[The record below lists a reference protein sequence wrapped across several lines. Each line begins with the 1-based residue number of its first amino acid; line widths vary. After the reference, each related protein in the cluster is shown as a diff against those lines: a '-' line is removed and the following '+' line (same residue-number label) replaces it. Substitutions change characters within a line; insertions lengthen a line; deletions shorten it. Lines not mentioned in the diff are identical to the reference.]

1 MQPTYRQIWA
11 IASPILVSLLMENL
25 IGITDTA
32 FLGRVGEVELGASA
46 LGGVLY
52 LAVFMLGFGFS
63 IGAQILIARR
73 NGERAYA
80 EIGPLF
86 RQGFAFLLA
95 LAAAMF
101 VLSRVLAPVVLGS
114 IVESEPV
121 RQAAV
126 RYTNWRVFGFFFSFT
141 AFMFRAF
148 YVGTTN
154 TRTLT
159 LNSVAMV
166 LTNVALN
173 YVLIFG
179 KLGLPAMGIAGA
191 AIASSASEFVSLAF
205 FYIYTRTKTDHRRY
219 GLFRR
224 GKFDIGMLRRM
235 LDVSVWTMLQL
246 FLSVAIWFLF
256 FVAVEHLGERPL
268 AVTNIVRSVS
278 GIVFMVVSAFGSTA
292 STLTG
297 NLLGAGEARLVG
309 PTAARIVRMCYLL
322 VAPVALL
329 FALFPEWILRVY
341 TDDPSLIGASTASLR
356 VMLSSYVFTVPAL
369 VLFNVVSGAGNT
381 RSALFLEFAALC
393 VYSVYMVGI
402 VIVHRADVAVCWTTE
417 HVYAIA
423 LLVFVSIYLAR
434 ANWKNKAI

>member
-1 MQPTYRQIWA
+1 
-11 IASPILVSLLMENL
+11 
-25 IGITDTA
+25 
-32 FLGRVGEVELGASA
+32 
-46 LGGVLY
+46 
-52 LAVFMLGFGFS
+52 
-63 IGAQILIARR
+63 
-73 NGERAYA
+73 
-80 EIGPLF
+80 
-86 RQGFAFLLA
+86 
-95 LAAAMF
+95 
-101 VLSRVLAPVVLGS
+101 
-114 IVESEPV
+114 
-121 RQAAV
+121 
-126 RYTNWRVFGFFFSFT
+126 
-141 AFMFRAF
+141 
-148 YVGTTN
+148 
-154 TRTLT
+154 
-159 LNSVAMV
+159 
-166 LTNVALN
+166 
-173 YVLIFG
+173 
-179 KLGLPAMGIAGA
+179 
-191 AIASSASEFVSLAF
+191 
-205 FYIYTRTKTDHRRY
+205 
-219 GLFRR
+219 
-224 GKFDIGMLRRM
+224 
-235 LDVSVWTMLQL
+235 
-246 FLSVAIWFLF
+246 
-256 FVAVEHLGERPL
+256 
-268 AVTNIVRSVS
+268 
-278 GIVFMVVSAFGSTA
+278 MVVSAFGSTA

>member
-166 LTNVALN
+166 LTNVALGA
-173 YVLIFG
+173 VLIFG

-191 AIASSASEFVSLAF
+191 AIASSASEFVSWPF
-205 FYIYTRTKTDHRRY
+205 SISIRGRTDHRRY

-297 NLLGAGEARLVG
+297 NLLGAGETRLVG

-381 RSALFLEFAALC
+381 RSALF
-393 VYSVYMVGI
+393 
-402 VIVHRADVAVCWTTE
+402 
-417 HVYAIA
+417 
-423 LLVFVSIYLAR
+423 
-434 ANWKNKAI
+434 

>member
-80 EIGPLF
+80 EIVPLF

-329 FALFPEWILRVY
+329 FALFPEGILRV
-341 TDDPSLIGASTASLR
+341 
-356 VMLSSYVFTVPAL
+356 
-369 VLFNVVSGAGNT
+369 
-381 RSALFLEFAALC
+381 
-393 VYSVYMVGI
+393 
-402 VIVHRADVAVCWTTE
+402 
-417 HVYAIA
+417 
-423 LLVFVSIYLAR
+423 
-434 ANWKNKAI
+434 

>member
-205 FYIYTRTKTDHRRY
+205 FYIYTRTRTDHRRY

-297 NLLGAGEARLVG
+297 NLLGAGRLVG